1 MIKLWKCRIGLMPT
15 LRNNLIMQT
24 RATKSGRSF
33 FVRKRSIDIE
43 EKNTCNDS
51 CCHADVAMRMRC
63 SGVIQECR
71 IWDIV
76 IGINGAL
83 QTIGYELIIL
93 FVAMRKT
100 VIFLYT
106 QKLSRILN
114 FKRNKSRQY
123 AAISRNDGI
132 IDGFYLLF
140 AVFGHSKKAAVPL

>member
-1 MIKLWKCRIGLMPT
+1 MKKRILVMTVVAMLT
-15 LRNNLIMQT
+15 LRCVCGAAE
-24 RATKSGRSF
+24 RF
-33 FVRKRSIDIE
+33 
-43 EKNTCNDS
+43 
-51 CCHADVAMRMRC
+51 
-63 SGVIQECR
+63 QECR

-83 QTIGYELIIL
+83 QTIGYELIIW

-132 IDGFYLLF
+132 IDGFCLLF
-140 AVFGHSKKAAVPL
+140 AVFGHSKKAAAPL